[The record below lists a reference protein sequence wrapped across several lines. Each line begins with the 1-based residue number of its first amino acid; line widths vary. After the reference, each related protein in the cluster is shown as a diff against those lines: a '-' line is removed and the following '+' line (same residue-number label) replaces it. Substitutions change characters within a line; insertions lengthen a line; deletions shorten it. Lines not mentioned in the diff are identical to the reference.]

1 MDDVEFEFLSHLRLQ
16 MKDYSQSNPVCDDP
30 AYPSGVLK
38 MMPSLDYLDE
48 EEVTFLKEVSA
59 LYMPKYQAMMQ
70 KFKKGELTPN
80 KIQLLTA
87 QAATR
92 MTTPSRRIVSPA
104 LNENHTTDVD
114 TTHQETSSSTK
125 TKQKSIQMF
134 MESEERHGF
143 SYIEDPKHPTLP
155 PTVLSPPMS
164 SPHSPSLP
172 LPPPLSSSSSPLPPV
187 KLQKE
192 EPVVKK
198 KDVKVEEVLQVDKV
212 DQVEENVHASTPLQ
226 KSSFQSVEVSK
237 KKKKKKMMKKKKS
250 EIDIHGKNNSYENE
264 EKEEKEE
271 EEEEEEEDSLNE
283 STNKTKKKSTHC
295 SSSKR
300 IYMIH
305 QSTNTE

>member
-1 MDDVEFEFLSHLRLQ
+1 MEDVRPLQEFEFLSHLSLQ

-38 MMPSLDYLDE
+38 MMPSLEYLDDD
-48 EEVTFLKEVSA
+48 EVTFLKEVSA

-70 KFKKGELTPN
+70 KFKKGELPN

-87 QAATR
+87 QVATR
-92 MTTPSRRIVSPA
+92 MTTSSRIILSPA

-143 SYIEDPKHPTLP
+143 VYIEDPKHPTLP
-155 PTVLSPPMS
+155 PNVLSPPMS

-172 LPPPLSSSSSPLPPV
+172 LSPPTSSSSSPLPPV

-212 DQVEENVHASTPLQ
+212 EQVEENVHASTPLQ

-237 KKKKKKMMKKKKS
+237 KKKKKKKKS

-271 EEEEEEEDSLNE
+271 EEEEEEEDSLNG
-283 STNKTKKKSTHC
+283 STLEARNKTKKKSTH
-295 SSSKR
+295 
-300 IYMIH
+300 
-305 QSTNTE
+305 